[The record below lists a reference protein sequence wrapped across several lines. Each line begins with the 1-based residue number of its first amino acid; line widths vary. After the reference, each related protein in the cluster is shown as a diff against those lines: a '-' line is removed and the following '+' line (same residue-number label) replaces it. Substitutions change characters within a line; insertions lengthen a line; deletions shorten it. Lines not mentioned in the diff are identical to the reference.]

1 MNDFGTVVG
10 QFGSF
15 FRGDR
20 WKESSCG
27 NFARIGSEDSVN
39 FFPHLKLGCVSADCT
54 ESGTEIRVT
63 STDLS
68 EK

>member
-1 MNDFGTVVG
+1 MNDFGSVVG

-15 FRGDR
+15 FRSDR
-20 WKESSCG
+20 REESGGG

-39 FFPHLKLGCVSADCT
+39 FFPHLKLGCMSTDRA
-54 ESGTEIRVT
+54 ESGAEIRIT
-63 STDLS
+63 STNLS